1 MSGLGDEVVTRCAS
15 CGYALTSRRYAVPQA
30 CPICRAQL
38 GTDSAPTPQ
47 DARDETHAHQD
58 DEVTHETASL
68 FASAA
73 APARAPETEPPSST
87 SVAPSPEESSPSF
100 GEVTNVTPPATV
112 TSPLDAGE
120 LWSEFGEQP
129 PRPAPPSN
137 AERAPR
143 AESKP
148 PDAPTSSRR
157 ASSQSSSSPPA
168 SSQPA
173 PSTAR
178 PPNSFPQSSP
188 LGLSAAA
195 DAPRPAP
202 APARAQKTH
211 AAPAPFSIPNAAP
224 AQVQRLD
231 APRARGA
238 FEEGVAPK
246 VLGRYRD
253 GYRAARMTV
262 VLGIVIRVL
271 GALLGLA
278 VMLILSVLGSSSG
291 EGSRVGFEG
300 LGLGLF
306 FGFTIFA
313 VFFVL
318 GVLVSSL
325 GQLRKASLDAAVN
338 SSPFL
343 TNEER
348 AEVMSLR

>member
-15 CGYALTSRRYAVPQA
+15 CGYALTSRRYAVPQG
-30 CPICRAQL
+30 CPICRAL
-38 GTDSAPTPQ
+38 LDPNSAPAQQ
-47 DARDETHAHQD
+47 DARDETHAHE
-58 DEVTHETASL
+58 DEELTHATASS

-73 APARAPETEPPSST
+73 TPASAPETEPSSSSST
-87 SVAPSPEESSPSF
+87 SDASTSEESSPLF

-129 PRPAPPSN
+129 PRPAPPPN
-137 AERAPR
+137 AKPEPR

-148 PDAPTSSRR
+148 SDA
-157 ASSQSSSSPPA
+157 PA
-168 SSQPA
+168 SSKPA
-173 PSTAR
+173 PSPPKPSPEPPPAPPPAR
-178 PPNSFPQSSP
+178 TPNSFPQSSL

-202 APARAQKTH
+202 SSPPRAH
-211 AAPAPFSIPNAAP
+211 DAHAPFSTPNAAP
-224 AQVQRLD
+224 AQVQKLHE
-231 APRARGA
+231 PVARGA

-246 VLGRYRD
+246 VSGRYRD
-253 GYRAARMTV
+253 GYRAARTNV
-262 VLGIVIRVL
+262 LLGILIRVL

-278 VMLILSVLGSSSG
+278 VLVILSVLGSSSG
-291 EGSRVGFEG
+291 DGSRVGLEG

-306 FGFTIFA
+306 FGLTTFV

-325 GQLRKASLDAAVN
+325 GQLRSASLDAAVN
-338 SSPFL
+338 TSPFL

>member
-15 CGYALTSRRYAVPQA
+15 CGYALTSRRYAVPQG
-30 CPICRAQL
+30 CPICRAL
-38 GTDSAPTPQ
+38 LDADSAQMQQ
-47 DARDETHAHQD
+47 DARDETHAHE
-58 DEVTHETASL
+58 DEELTHATASS
-68 FASAA
+68 F
-73 APARAPETEPPSST
+73 APAATPASAPETELPSST
-87 SVAPSPEESSPSF
+87 PDASSPEESSPLF

-137 AERAPR
+137 SAPAPR

-148 PDAPTSSRR
+148 PGAH
-157 ASSQSSSSPPA
+157 ASSQSSSSQ
-168 SSQPA
+168 SSSSSHA
-173 PSTAR
+173 PSPAASPAR
-178 PPNSFPQSSP
+178 PPNSFPQSSL
-188 LGLSAAA
+188 LGLSAASSSPPRA
-195 DAPRPAP
+195 HDA
-202 APARAQKTH
+202 H
-211 AAPAPFSIPNAAP
+211 APFSTPNAAP
-224 AQVQRLD
+224 AQVQKLHEH
-231 APRARGA
+231 AARGT

-253 GYRAARMTV
+253 GYRAARTNV
-262 VLGIVIRVL
+262 LLGILIRVL

-278 VMLILSVLGSSSG
+278 VLVILSVLGSSSG
-291 EGSRVGFEG
+291 DGSGVGLEG

-306 FGFTIFA
+306 FGFTTFA

-325 GQLRKASLDAAVN
+325 GQLRSAALDAAVN